1 MRHTWPGW
9 RGRDRQP
16 ASAGPNGPDLCA
28 FARPNQPRCGT
39 VVRGRSE
46 PGTRRARQAVRRSGR
61 LRSLKPGT
69 PQFTFVMGLVFLFAG
84 LAELAGVLYGAPAAG
99 PHGANHGAWI

>member
-9 RGRDRQP
+9 RERDRRSAP
-16 ASAGPNGPDLCA
+16 AGPKGADLFA
-28 FARPNQPRCGT
+28 FARPDQPRGGT
-39 VVRGRSE
+39 RVRGRSE
-46 PGTRRARQAVRRSGR
+46 RGTRRARQAVRRSGR

-84 LAELAGVLYGAPAAG
+84 LAALAAVLYAPPAAG
-99 PHGANHGAWI
+99 P